1 MSESARTTQRDKSA
15 KEARAAERAGKRDM
29 EHAPQSGPVL
39 ENGVLQ
45 SSSGG
50 PIAQTSGQAV
60 LPSRTRRLARS
71 DRRQVPA
78 VPQPPLLQDFSFRN
92 LMLSRL
98 LSQTAQGAI
107 MYALLIILVDRT
119 DMSFFTSIFVVCAI
133 VPSLAFGLPA
143 GIVVDAL
150 PRRPLLVTL
159 NFLRFIF
166 TLSLVSREPSLVGIF
181 AAALGL
187 WTIHQFYS
195 PTESAAMAGLV
206 PRERLVSAQAISNL
220 ALSAAQG
227 LGLVILAPFL
237 LKTAGPS
244 SLFALCA
251 ALFIFAGLLTALLP
265 PLNEHVAPRNQ
276 LRGAN
281 SVRTALLNGWRIA
294 RTDHVMYEVLADDI
308 LVGIGA
314 SALVVIMPLY
324 LKGVLNT
331 GAENTVF
338 VFAPAALGLI
348 AGLRLSPPIGRRMGE
363 RLVATSGLMLFAGC
377 VAALGF
383 IEQIRSFFN
392 DLLLIPTDDLAR
404 TLHLPPLVL
413 LVMFFSVPAGFAS
426 SLVSVA
432 ARSVLLA
439 RTPPSFRGQV
449 IATQSLLQNLGAL
462 APTLLSG
469 VAADIFGVER
479 VAVAI
484 AILMAVGAIAAL
496 SFYRP
501 LSASAQTAPP
511 AS

>member
-1 MSESARTTQRDKSA
+1 M
-15 KEARAAERAGKRDM
+15 
-29 EHAPQSGPVL
+29 L
-39 ENGVLQ
+39 ENGTLEA
-45 SSSGG
+45 STGG
-50 PIAQTSGQAV
+50 SLVHTPEQAAQ
-60 LPSRTRRLARS
+60 PRRTRRLARVEHQ
-71 DRRQVPA
+71 RAPA

-133 VPSLAFGLPA
+133 VPSLTFGLPA
-143 GIVVDAL
+143 GIVVDTL
-150 PRRPLLVTL
+150 PRRPMLVTL
-159 NFLRFIF
+159 NLLRFIF

-187 WTIHQFYS
+187 WTIHQFYA

-220 ALSAAQG
+220 ALSIAQG
-227 LGLVILAPFL
+227 LGLVLLAPLL

-265 PLNEHVAPRNQ
+265 PLNEHVTPRG
-276 LRGAN
+276 RARRTH
-281 SVRTALLNGWRIA
+281 SVREALLNGWRIA
-294 RTDHVMYEVLADDI
+294 RTDHVMYEVLTDDI

-348 AGLRLSPPIGRRMGE
+348 VGLRLSPPIGRLLGE
-363 RLVATSGLMLFAGC
+363 RLVATSGLMLFAAC

-383 IEQIRSFFN
+383 IEQIRAFFN

-413 LVMFFSVPAGFAS
+413 LVMLFSVPAGFAS

-484 AILMAVGAIAAL
+484 AILMAGGAIAAL

-501 LSASAQTAPP
+501 LTAPVTTAPP
-511 AS
+511 AP

>member
-1 MSESARTTQRDKSA
+1 MFPVNGELHSAPAAALVRPADQTTQPRRVR
-15 KEARAAERAGKRDM
+15 RAARQAG
-29 EHAPQSGPVL
+29 
-39 ENGVLQ
+39 
-45 SSSGG
+45 
-50 PIAQTSGQAV
+50 
-60 LPSRTRRLARS
+60 
-71 DRRQVPA
+71 DRVPA
-78 VPQPPLLQDFSFRN
+78 VPQPPLLQDFNFRN
-92 LMLSRL
+92 LMISRL

-143 GIVVDAL
+143 GIVVDTL
-150 PRRPLLVTL
+150 PRRPMLITL
-159 NFLRFIF
+159 NVLRFIF

-187 WTIHQFYS
+187 WTIHQFYA

-227 LGLVILAPFL
+227 LGLVILAPLL

-251 ALFIFAGLLTALLP
+251 ALFIFAGLLTAFLP
-265 PLNEHVAPRNQ
+265 PLNEHVVPRD
-276 LRGAN
+276 RVRRTN
-281 SVRTALLNGWRIA
+281 SVREALLNGWRIA
-294 RTDHVMYEVLADDI
+294 RTDHVMYEVLTDDI

-348 AGLRLSPPIGRRMGE
+348 AGLRLSPPIGRLLGE

-392 DLLLIPTDDLAR
+392 DLLLIPTDNLAR

-413 LVMFFSVPAGFAS
+413 LVMCFSVPAGFAS

-469 VAADIFGVER
+469 VAADIFGVEQ

-484 AILMAVGAIAAL
+484 AILMAGGAIAAL

-501 LSASAQTAPP
+501 IGSP
-511 AS
+511 ATT

>member
-1 MSESARTTQRDKSA
+1 
-15 KEARAAERAGKRDM
+15 
-29 EHAPQSGPVL
+29 
-39 ENGVLQ
+39 
-45 SSSGG
+45 
-50 PIAQTSGQAV
+50 
-60 LPSRTRRLARS
+60 
-71 DRRQVPA
+71 
-78 VPQPPLLQDFSFRN
+78 
-92 LMLSRL
+92 
-98 LSQTAQGAI
+98 
-107 MYALLIILVDRT
+107 
-119 DMSFFTSIFVVCAI
+119 MSFFTSIFVVCAI

-143 GIVVDAL
+143 GIVVDSL
-150 PRRPLLVTL
+150 PRRPMLVTL
-159 NFLRFIF
+159 NLLRFIF

-187 WTIHQFYS
+187 WTIHQFYA

-227 LGLVILAPFL
+227 LGLVLLAPLL

-265 PLNEHVAPRNQ
+265 PLNEHVAPRGHS
-276 LRGAN
+276 RRTN
-281 SVRTALLNGWRIA
+281 SVREALLNGWRIA
-294 RTDHVMYEVLADDI
+294 RTDHVMYEVLTDDI

-348 AGLRLSPPIGRRMGE
+348 AGLRLSPTIGRLLGE

-383 IEQIRSFFN
+383 IEQIRTFFN
-392 DLLLIPTDDLAR
+392 ELLLIPTDELAR

-413 LVMFFSVPAGFAS
+413 LVMLFSVPAGFAS

-484 AILMAVGAIAAL
+484 AILMAGGAIAAL

-501 LSASAQTAPP
+501 LSAPITTAPP
-511 AS
+511 AP